1 MHLDS
6 LSPRF
11 GIRILMDTDRS
22 NRSQVT
28 IPHVKFAISHVTAFV
43 GIAKDD
49 GSPGSLFCQRAMHSL
64 AASPIASLRT
74 RLAPAA
80 KGPWPAK
87 KAKWVCLTRRAWQG
101 LPRFCRPGVRSA
113 G

>member
-49 GSPGSLFCQRAMHSL
+49 GSPGSLFASAPCTVSL
-64 AASPIASLRT
+64 PVSRPAQSLRSARVWLQ
-74 RLAPAA
+74 RLRVH
-80 KGPWPAK
+80 G
-87 KAKWVCLTRRAWQG
+87 LRR
-101 LPRFCRPGVRSA
+101 RPSGSV
-113 G
+113 

>member
-1 MHLDS
+1 MHFDS

-28 IPHVKFAISHVTAFV
+28 IPHVKFAISHVTVFV

-49 GSPGSLFCQRAMHSL
+49 GSPGSLLPARHAQSRGQSRGRPNRF
-64 AASPIASLRT
+64 
-74 RLAPAA
+74 APHAF
-80 KGPWPAK
+80 GSS
-87 KAKWVCLTRRAWQG
+87 G
-101 LPRFCRPGVRSA
+101 
-113 G
+113 